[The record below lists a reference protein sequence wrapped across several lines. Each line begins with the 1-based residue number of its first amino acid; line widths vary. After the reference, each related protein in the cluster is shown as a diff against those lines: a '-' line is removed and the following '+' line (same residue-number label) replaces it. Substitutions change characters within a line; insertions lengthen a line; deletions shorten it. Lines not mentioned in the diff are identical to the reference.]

1 MGDGEYEVRLRFG
14 GEKETGKDGGDKGEE
29 KGMDFGVSDSN
40 SDGLGGT
47 ERNDCADVNE
57 WDSAIGTA
65 MKGAHFQTSKIKYKL
80 KGTRGHFWPRGTF

>member
-47 ERNDCADVNE
+47 ERNDCADVSE
-57 WDSAIGTA
+57 GYSAMEMETA
-65 MKGAHFQTSKIKYKL
+65 VKEAYFQRSQK
-80 KGTRGHFWPRGTF
+80 